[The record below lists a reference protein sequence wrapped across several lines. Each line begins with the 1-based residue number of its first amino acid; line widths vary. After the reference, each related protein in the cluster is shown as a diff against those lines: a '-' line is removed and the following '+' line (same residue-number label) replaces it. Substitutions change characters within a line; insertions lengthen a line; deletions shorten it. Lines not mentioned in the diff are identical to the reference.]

1 MSATETRTDSATEQV
16 PEPSPEPELSQDDVF
31 HLLQTPRRRYVLR
44 YLKEREGPVEMRDIA
59 EQVAAWE
66 NGTTVEALTSDER
79 QRVYIPLYQSHLP
92 KLDEEGV
99 VEYDQSRGIVERT
112 ELANRFDRY
121 LEVSEES
128 DEEDDDRAYPWET
141 YYLGISVLGALL
153 LGGVTAGLP
162 GISALP
168 PIAVGGLVVA
178 AVTLVTLVQM
188 RVARAER
195 TSQ

>member
-1 MSATETRTDSATEQV
+1 MSATETRTDSATDQV
-16 PEPSPEPELSQDDVF
+16 PEPSTEPELSQDDVF
-31 HLLQTPRRRYVLR
+31 HLLQTPRRRYVLP
-44 YLKEREGPVEMRDIA
+44 YLKEHEGPAEMREIA

-66 NGTTVEALTSDER
+66 NDTTVAALTSDER

-99 VEYDQSRGIVERT
+99 VEYDQNRGIVERT

-121 LEVSEES
+121 LEVSEEP
-128 DEEDDDRAYPWET
+128 DEEDDDRAHPWET

-162 GISALP
+162 GISAVP

-188 RVARAER
+188 RVAREER